1 MARCTWLV
9 LLGIAA
15 LLGCDGVIGSGGPG
29 GDDPFSGPGGDVG
42 AIGAQVMHRL
52 NRTEYRNTV
61 RDLLGTQLD
70 PAASFPADD
79 VSLGFDNIAQ
89 VLTLSPLQFE
99 LYEQAAEDLTLEAL
113 T

>member
-1 MARCTWLV
+1 M
-9 LLGIAA
+9 
-15 LLGCDGVIGSGGPG
+15 GCDGVIGGGGPG
-29 GDDPFSGPGGDVG
+29 GNDPFGPGGPGGDVG

-89 VLTLSPLQFE
+89 VLTVSPLQVE
-99 LYEQAAEDLTLEAL
+99 LYEQAAEDLTNEAL
-113 T
+113 TTGIRLHRLL